1 MMHHYSF
8 PTRIVHGEG
17 SLKAFVDELKS
28 LQNGPYLF
36 VVDKGLLDLGL
47 AEQAL
52 GLFAENNLSL
62 EVFSDFSGNP
72 RESEVLAGA
81 KAFKQISARALVSMG
96 GGSAMDMAK
105 AIGVLATHDGN
116 LLDYDDAKGG
126 DKNITNPLP
135 LNYAIPTTAG
145 TGSEVGRS
153 SVIISEETGRKV
165 IIFHPDM
172 LPSIAVLDPALS
184 RGLPASLTAATG
196 VDAFTHNLE
205 AFLAKGYHPMAD
217 AIGYEGMKMVVQA
230 LPVAVN
236 NGDDLEARSTMLLA
250 ASMGATAFQ
259 KGLGLVHSLAHP
271 MSTHYGTHHGLAN
284 AILLEPVLGWQIA
297 NRAVDFSDDLQLRY
311 GKVAQLFA
319 GAGADWQSLPK
330 LLGNFVRSLGL
341 NTSLVD
347 AGLLESDLESLSAEA
362 FADGCHATNPIEVTQ
377 SEIKAIFAS
386 CL

>member
-1 MMHHYSF
+1 MMQHYSF
-8 PTRIVHGEG
+8 PTRIIHGEG
-17 SLKAFVDELKS
+17 ALKAFVEELRA

-36 VVDKGLLDLGL
+36 VVDKGLMDLGL

-52 GLFAENNLSL
+52 SLFASNNLQV
-62 EVFSDFSGNP
+62 EVFSEFSGNP

-81 KAFKQISARALVSMG
+81 AVFRGMSAKALVSMG

-105 AIGVLATHDGN
+105 AIGVFATHDGS
-116 LLDYDDAKGG
+116 LMDYDDAKGG
-126 DKNITNPLP
+126 DKNITNQLP

-165 IIFHPDM
+165 IVFHPDM
-172 LPSIAVLDPALS
+172 LPSIAVLEPALS
-184 RGLPASLTAATG
+184 QGLPASLTAATG
-196 VDAFTHNLE
+196 IDAFTHNLE

-217 AIGYEGMKMVVQA
+217 AIACEGMKMVVDA
-230 LPVAVN
+230 LPAAVN
-236 NGDDLEARSTMLLA
+236 NGDDLAARSTMLLA

-284 AILLEPVLGWQIA
+284 AILLEPVLGWQIE
-297 NRAVDFSDDLQLRY
+297 NRAADFSADLKSRY
-311 GKVAQLFA
+311 GKVVTLLA
-319 GAGADWQSLPK
+319 GKAGDWQHLPK

-341 NTSLVD
+341 NTSLVE
-347 AGLLESDLESLSAEA
+347 AGLCEVDIESLSAEA
-362 FADGCHATNPIEVTQ
+362 FADGCHATNPIEATQ